1 MTHYLP
7 VGLQLTGRAVVMIG
21 AGKVATERMEQLLRT
36 GAELKV
42 VAPEVSAAIASA
54 AARGELELEK
64 RPYSPGDCAGAY
76 MVCVACSDR
85 AASLEAFAE
94 AQAEGAL
101 VNVCDDPEHCD
112 FIFAARVERGPLT
125 VSILTHG
132 SSPALSARVRRELE
146 AWLGPEYGELAS
158 LLARWRQR
166 AGELEHL
173 GVEGRKE
180 LWEEVVHGPAL
191 ELFRAGRGEE
201 AEALVAA
208 AMAARLTPA
217 PS

>member
-1 MTHYLP
+1 
-7 VGLQLTGRAVVMIG
+7 MIG

-36 GAELKV
+36 GCDLV
-42 VAPEVSAAIASA
+42 VVSPEVSSRIA
-54 AARGELELEK
+54 AAAQRGDLELK
-64 RPYSPGDCAGAY
+64 QRPYRAGDCAGAY
-76 MVCVACSDR
+76 LVCVACSDR
-85 AASLEAFAE
+85 AASLQAFAE
-94 AQAEGAL
+94 ARAEGAL

-146 AWLGPEYGELAS
+146 DRLGPEYGELAS
-158 LLARWRQR
+158 LLARWRLR

-180 LWEEVVHGPAL
+180 FWEEVVNGPAL
-191 ELFRAGRGEE
+191 ELFRTGRPEE
-201 AEALVAA
+201 AEALVASLF
-208 AMAARLTPA
+208 AARLSSA